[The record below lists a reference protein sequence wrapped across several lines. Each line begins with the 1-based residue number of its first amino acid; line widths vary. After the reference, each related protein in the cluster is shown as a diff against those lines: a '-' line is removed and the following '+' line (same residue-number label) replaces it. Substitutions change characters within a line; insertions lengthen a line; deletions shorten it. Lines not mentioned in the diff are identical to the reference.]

1 VTRAGQ
7 FKIACTCSGR
17 IKEVHVTRR
26 VEFLERVN
34 LRSLDEGSVIDL
46 ETKSRHYRI
55 EYLGGDQARISGHPR
70 LCPTPVLA
78 QLQGSIGHSGIELR
92 FIRQGMHLV
101 FRRLDDCV
109 LVTTSEITGIKVE
122 DQG

>member
-1 VTRAGQ
+1 LTRKA
-7 FKIACTCSGR
+7 
-17 IKEVHVTRR
+17 EL
-26 VEFLERVN
+26 LEGV
-34 LRSLDEGSVIDL
+34 SLSSLGEGSVIDL

-55 EYLGGDQARISGHPR
+55 EYLGGDQARISGHPQ

-78 QLQGSIGHSGIELR
+78 QLQGSIGRSGIESG

-101 FRRLDDCV
+101 FRRLDDHV
-109 LVTTSEITGIKVE
+109 PVTTSEITGISVD